1 MSMFK
6 HPEREMLNLV
16 RDGKPFDRFAVTKS
30 SWENFL
36 QKLSEKHLTNQS
48 ASTYIPTR
56 EASTHGIVEQKT
68 V

>member
-6 HPEREMLNLV
+6 HPEREVLNLLIG
-16 RDGKPFDRFAVTKS
+16 GKCVERFVVTKV

-36 QKLSEKHLTNQS
+36 QKLSEKDLTNQS
-48 ASTYIPTR
+48 ASTYIPSQG
-56 EASTHGIVEQKT
+56 ASTHGT

>member
-16 RDGKPFDRFAVTKS
+16 LDGKPFDRFAVTKS

-36 QKLSEKHLTNQS
+36 QRLSEKPAAAIQRTNTHAQP
-48 ASTYIPTR
+48 AAIP
-56 EASTHGIVEQKT
+56 SQL
-68 V
+68 